1 MCVCVCAR
9 ACAYVCVFLRICLC
23 VVRMRVRVHVRLC
36 MCVWHMRSVCR
47 PAAVSRAGN
56 GNDASNMLIWILP
69 LHNEAF
75 MAKGE

>member
-1 MCVCVCAR
+1 
-9 ACAYVCVFLRICLC
+9 
-23 VVRMRVRVHVRLC
+23 VRMRVRVHVRLC